1 MESNILKL
9 MLELNKTDF
18 FDGDFDVYVK
28 ALSEK
33 LSSAGL
39 NDKTVKNIIYF
50 FEHVFFKDS
59 DYSITSDFKKNVS
72 KKKYTDFIESFD
84 IIMNSVLSLG
94 HDYNWPRRS
103 WNKRI

>member
-1 MESNILKL
+1 MNDNILML
-9 MLELNKTDF
+9 MRELNKTDF
-18 FDGDFDVYVK
+18 YDGDYDVYVSS
-28 ALSEK
+28 LSEK

-39 NDKTVKNIIYF
+39 NDNTVKNITYF

-59 DYSITSDFKKNVS
+59 DYSITSDFKKHVS
-72 KKKYTDFIESFD
+72 KNKYKDFIESFD
-84 IIMNSVLSLG
+84 IVMMCVLSLG